1 MNQSLIYSSMT
12 DIGCDILE
20 FIDNP
25 NFFGSWELKI
35 KYKNYIYQIISDG
48 RDSYIQFFKKNAIG
62 KWDEIHHEYTVGM
75 SENNLVE
82 LCKRVVSEQNKT

>member
-1 MNQSLIYSSMT
+1 MNQSLIYSAMA
-12 DIGCDILE
+12 DIGYDILE

-35 KYKNYIYQIISDG
+35 RNENDTYQIVCDG
-48 RDSYIQFFKKNAIG
+48 RDSYIQFFKKNVIG

-82 LCKRVVSEQNKT
+82 LCKRVVPKK